1 MKHCLAV
8 CMLFFVGSALTFAA
22 LVSASSPPVADGSAI
37 QLVEALGCRGCHRIQ
52 GYGGSTATDLTEVG
66 SRLTTAEIAQAL
78 TPHPGSD
85 ASRSMLTYSTLSA
98 EEIDKLSNYL
108 YNLR

>member
-8 CMLFFVGSALTFAA
+8 CMLLIVGSVLTFAA
-22 LVSASSPPVADGSAI
+22 LVSASSPPAADGSAI

-52 GYGGSTATDLTEVG
+52 EYGGSSATDLTDVG
-66 SRLTTAEIAQAL
+66 TRLTPAEIAQSLA
-78 TPHPGSD
+78 PHPGSD
-85 ASRSMLTYSTLSA
+85 ASLSMLTYTTLSA

>member
-1 MKHCLAV
+1 MKHSLTV
-8 CMLFFVGSALTFAA
+8 YMLLIVGSVLTFAA
-22 LVSASSPPVADGSAI
+22 LVSASSPPAADGSAI

-66 SRLTTAEIAQAL
+66 SRLTTAEIAKSLA
-78 TPHPGSD
+78 PHPSSD